1 MDIYGDH
8 NSILFDDNQIA
19 MNTEY
24 FYMNN
29 QSLVD
34 FNNLHLFKFD
44 SNRRTRIHLDR
55 INSQQVGKDFFFM
68 IEIFLWV

>member
-19 MNTEY
+19 INTEY
-24 FYMNN
+24 FYMNKA
-29 QSLVD
+29 SLVD

-44 SNRRTRIHLDR
+44 ENRRTRIHLDR
-55 INSQQVGKDFFFM
+55 INSQHVGKDFFFND
-68 IEIFLWV
+68 

>member
-1 MDIYGDH
+1 
-8 NSILFDDNQIA
+8 

-29 QSLVD
+29 QTLVD

-44 SNRRTRIHLDR
+44 EKRKTRIHLDQ
-55 INSQQVGKDFFFM
+55 INSQHVGN
-68 IEIFLWV
+68 EFLFL

>member
-8 NSILFDDNQIA
+8 NSILFDNNQIA

-29 QSLVD
+29 QTLVD

-44 SNRRTRIHLDR
+44 KNRRIRVHIDR
-55 INSQQVGKDFFFM
+55 ISSQQVKKEMFS
-68 IEIFLWV
+68 L